1 MHRILL
7 CLLLGIGISALA
19 PSIAIGQMSPEWKA
33 FYERQKT
40 LRDQVTAALT
50 IEYAREKSGDCTHAN
65 TTLDINQCLATETAT
80 TQKSY
85 EDYLNAMSALL
96 RLKTPGPAEPASTPD
111 VAKEFDQAESQWSTY
126 RDSQCRASSDRYF
139 GGSLAPSTFLNCKL
153 DLTRRHLHE
162 LENLYNRFGVQ

>member
-7 CLLLGIGISALA
+7 CLLLGAGIFA
-19 PSIAIGQMSPEWKA
+19 PAQPITNNQMSPEWKS

-40 LRDQVTAALT
+40 LRDQATAALT
-50 IEYAREKSGDCTHAN
+50 VEYAREKSSDCAHAN
-65 TTLDINQCLATETAT
+65 TTLDINQCLSTETAT

-96 RLKTPGPAEPASTPD
+96 RLKTPGPADPASTPD

-126 RDSQCRASSDRYF
+126 RDSQCQASSDRYF
-139 GGSLAPSTFLNCKL
+139 GGSIAPSAFLGCKL

>member
-7 CLLLGIGISALA
+7 CLLLGIGVSAPA
-19 PSIAIGQMSPEWKA
+19 QPIATSQMSPEWKA

-40 LRDQVTAALT
+40 LRDQATAALT
-50 IEYAREKSGDCTHAN
+50 VEYAREKSSDCAHAN

-96 RLKTPGPAEPASTPD
+96 RLKTPGPADPASTPD

-126 RDSQCRASSDRYF
+126 RDSQCQASSDRYF
-139 GGSLAPSTFLNCKL
+139 GGSIAPSAFLSCKL

>member
-7 CLLLGIGISALA
+7 CLLLGTGISAPA
-19 PSIAIGQMSPEWKA
+19 QPITYSQMSPEWKA

-40 LRDQVTAALT
+40 LRDQATAALT
-50 IEYAREKSGDCTHAN
+50 VASAREKSGDCTHAN
-65 TTLDINQCLATETAT
+65 TTLDINDCLATETAA
-80 TQKSY
+80 TQKNY
-85 EDYLNAMSALL
+85 EDYLNAMGALL
-96 RLKTPGPAEPASTPD
+96 RLKTPGPADPASTPD

-126 RDSQCRASSDRYF
+126 RESQCRASSDRYF
-139 GGSLAPSTFLNCKL
+139 GGSIAPSAFLSCKL

>member
-7 CLLLGIGISALA
+7 CLLLGIGVSAPA
-19 PSIAIGQMSPEWKA
+19 QPIATSQMSPEWKA

-40 LRDQVTAALT
+40 LRDQATAALT
-50 IEYAREKSGDCTHAN
+50 VEYAREKSSDCAHAN

-126 RDSQCRASSDRYF
+126 RDSQCQASSDRYF
-139 GGSLAPSTFLNCKL
+139 GGSIAPSAFLSCKL